1 MTKYGLTTMY
11 RCVVLEVLGVV
22 LTFPCQDRVT
32 DHRIGFTTM
41 NLQNVM
47 DGERLESIIEA
58 LRKQHEVETMQE
70 LLEDADNQEPS

>member
-1 MTKYGLTTMY
+1 M
-11 RCVVLEVLGVV
+11 
-22 LTFPCQDRVT
+22 T

-58 LRKQHEVETMQE
+58 LRKQHEVETIQE
-70 LLEDADNQEPS
+70 LLEDADNEEPS

>member
-1 MTKYGLTTMY
+1 MY
-11 RCVVLEVLGVV
+11 RYAVLEVFGVV
-22 LTFPCQDRVT
+22 LTLPRQDRVT

-58 LRKQHEVETMQE
+58 LRKQHEVETIQE
-70 LLEDADNQEPS
+70 LLEDADNEGPS

>member
-1 MTKYGLTTMY
+1 
-11 RCVVLEVLGVV
+11 
-22 LTFPCQDRVT
+22 VT

-47 DGERLESIIEA
+47 DGEGLESIISA

-70 LLEDADNQEPS
+70 LLEDGDDEV

>member
-1 MTKYGLTTMY
+1 
-11 RCVVLEVLGVV
+11 
-22 LTFPCQDRVT
+22 VT

-47 DGERLESIIEA
+47 DGETLESIIEA

-70 LLEDADNQEPS
+70 LLEDADEERS

>member
-1 MTKYGLTTMY
+1 M
-11 RCVVLEVLGVV
+11 
-22 LTFPCQDRVT
+22 T

-47 DGERLESIIEA
+47 DGERLEPIIEA

-70 LLEDADNQEPS
+70 LLEGADNEERS